1 MHPPRD
7 SNSHQRFWRPACYH
21 YTRRMFV
28 GMTGFEPVTL
38 RVSDECS
45 NQLSYIPICDSAAAR
60 TQDSYI
66 KSVVLYQLSY
76 EIYLRFLLDLNQGP
90 FD

>member
-1 MHPPRD
+1 
-7 SNSHQRFWRPACYH
+7 
-21 YTRRMFV
+21 MFV

-45 NQLSYIPICDSAAAR
+45 NQLSYIPICDSVGTR
-60 TQDSYI
+60 TQNPYI

-76 EIYLRFLLDLNQGP
+76 EIILRK
-90 FD
+90 